1 MSPHPYHTKKSVV
14 FSQTLRI
21 SKLCSSKKGFE
32 YHREE
37 MKSRFRK
44 REYPENL
51 IRSEI
56 NKVKSNF
63 RPKNNNKNHNMK
75 GIPLVVTYHTLLKS
89 LSGII
94 DKNLSILHMDK

>member
-1 MSPHPYHTKKSVV
+1 
-14 FSQTLRI
+14 
-21 SKLCSSKKGFE
+21 
-32 YHREE
+32 

-94 DKNLSILHMDK
+94 DKNLSILYMNKEIKNVFTPQRMDSRCSARRLNS